1 MADRGIARN
10 GSLAAPSSIPHARAR
25 TRRKG
30 LRARPDIGILHEHL
44 GYFVRRLQVAVFQDF
59 IRRLAPIDLRPA
71 QYSVLVVIAANPG
84 LSQADVAAAL
94 GIERARLVHLLDRL
108 ERRGLTRR
116 LASPTDRRSHALEL
130 TREGRNTLRRAKM
143 LAARH
148 EAHLADRLGAEH
160 RRAMLEVLRRFE
172 P

>member
-1 MADRGIARN
+1 M
-10 GSLAAPSSIPHARAR
+10 
-25 TRRKG
+25 
-30 LRARPDIGILHEHL
+30 
-44 GYFVRRLQVAVFQDF
+44 
-59 IRRLAPIDLRPA
+59 
-71 QYSVLVVIAANPG
+71 
-84 LSQADVAAAL
+84 
-94 GIERARLVHLLDRL
+94 HLLDRL

-148 EAHLADRLGAEH
+148 EARLADRLGAEQ
-160 RRAMLEVLRRFE
+160 RRAMLEILRRFE